1 MFIGDILVAQGLVT
15 TEDVCRAL
23 ERQRLDGGTL
33 GDCLVR
39 LGCVEASDLDT
50 VLSRIPGSPTSI
62 EETGVPRSLLFN
74 LLLKA
79 IYAAGVETQ
88 SAIGEL
94 IALPPPLVSDLLEE
108 ASTRQLVVMGAGGGL
123 LVSQTRFILTAAG
136 IEWAQAA
143 MRQNQYVGPAPV
155 TLADFREQIGLQ
167 LISNETIDQGAIED
181 VFGGLT
187 VADELI
193 ERLGPAINSGQS
205 ILLYGPPGNGKS
217 SVAFRIGSLFRN
229 VIYVPHAIEVDGQII
244 KVFDGG
250 VHRPVKGQT
259 GELSERPT
267 LHRENF
273 DRRWEACWR
282 PVVVTGGE
290 LNLDMLEIGYNTEA
304 GFYEAPLHVKA
315 LGGVFVV
322 DDFGRQLVSPTILL
336 NRWIVPMESR
346 VEQLKLKSG
355 KSFSLPFDELLVFST
370 NLSPSELM
378 DAAFLRRLPYKIE
391 IGAPAPD
398 AWRMIFRT
406 AAKAA
411 GMEIT
416 SAIIDDVMAELTER
430 HSFGLAAYQPRFIV
444 DQVRSAC
451 RFANRPMR
459 FDAHLIHQAL
469 SNMHT
474 KDTPGYEVTRQAA
487 LRPTRPIGVA
497 AIDAA

>member
-15 TEDVCRAL
+15 TDDVCLAL
-23 ERQRLDGGTL
+23 ERQRLDGGPL

-39 LGCVEASDLDT
+39 LGRVEAADLDAI
-50 VLSRIPGSPTSI
+50 LSRIPGSPTTV

-88 SAIGEL
+88 SAIGDL
-94 IALPPPLVSDLLEE
+94 IALPPPVVNDLLEE
-108 ASTRQLVVMGAGGGL
+108 ATTRQLVVMGAGGGL
-123 LVSQTRFILTAAG
+123 LASQTRFILTSAG
-136 IEWAQAA
+136 VEWAQAA
-143 MRQNQYVGPAPV
+143 MRQNRYVGPAPV
-155 TLADFREQIGLQ
+155 ALADFREQIGLQ
-167 LISNETIDQGAIED
+167 LLSNEHIDQGAIERIFAD
-181 VFGGLT
+181 LT
-187 VADELI
+187 VTDELV

-217 SVAFRIGSLFRN
+217 SVAYRVGGLFRD
-229 VIYVPHAIEVDGQII
+229 VIYIPHCIEVDGQII

-250 VHRPVKGQT
+250 VHRPVEGQT
-259 GELSERPT
+259 GELSNRPT

-273 DRRWEACWR
+273 DGRWKACWR

-290 LNLDMLEIGYNTEA
+290 LNLDMLEVGYNAES

-322 DDFGRQLVSPTILL
+322 DDFGRQLVAPTILL
-336 NRWIVPMESR
+336 NRWIVPLESR

-355 KSFSLPFDELLVFST
+355 KSFSLPFDELLIFST
-370 NLSPSELM
+370 NLAPSELM

-391 IGAPAPD
+391 IGAPTPD
-398 AWRMIFRT
+398 AWRRIF
-406 AAKAA
+406 KVAA
-411 GMEIT
+411 GAADMEIT
-416 SAIIDDVMAELTER
+416 ATMIDDVMAELTER
-430 HSFGLAAYQPRFIV
+430 HSFALAAYQPRFII

-459 FDAHLIHQAL
+459 FDAHLIHLAL

-474 KDTPGYEVTRQAA
+474 RDTPGFEVARQPQ
-487 LRPTRPIGVA
+487 LRSTRPIGLA